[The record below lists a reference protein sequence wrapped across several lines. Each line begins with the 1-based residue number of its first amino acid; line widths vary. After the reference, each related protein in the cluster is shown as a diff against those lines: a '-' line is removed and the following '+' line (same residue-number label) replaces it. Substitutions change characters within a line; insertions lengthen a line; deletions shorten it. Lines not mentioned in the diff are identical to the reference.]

1 MALTTLLSLLVMG
14 CALVLLFRGTDR
26 SDRGGQ
32 YLAVLALA
40 LGAIAAAVE
49 AGWLPVPPAWRP
61 RLLAAAG
68 TVVVGF
74 LLLVRLRDRAF
85 AFLLV
90 FAAAL
95 DLLVAAD
102 VVKALHG

>member
-40 LGAIAAAVE
+40 CGGLAAAIE
-49 AGWLPVPPAWRP
+49 KGWLALPSAWRP
-61 RLLAAAG
+61 GLLAAAA
-68 TVVVGF
+68 VMVVGF
-74 LLLVRLRDRAF
+74 LLLVRLQE
-85 AFLLV
+85 
-90 FAAAL
+90 
-95 DLLVAAD
+95 
-102 VVKALHG
+102 